1 MNTNK
6 DLIAYSMD
14 YASFLLN
21 NLPEKQ
27 AQYITDITLFGSV
40 ARGDFDDSSDIDIF
54 INVKDKKPE
63 KAINHLTEEFFNSA
77 KYREYWKLKGIDRK
91 IRPVIGKINDW
102 KDLKE
107 SIALNGITIYGKHK
121 PLPQTAQSYML
132 FQWSTI
138 KNQSTRVL
146 LNKQLFGYNQHNKK
160 YKGKIELAGGEKLG
174 TNCAIV
180 PIEHYTMTLNIF
192 RNLKIPAKMRQIFI

>member
-21 NLPEKQ
+21 NLPKKQ
-27 AQYITDITLFGSV
+27 ADYINDITLFGSV
-40 ARGDFDDSSDIDIF
+40 ARGDFDESSDIDIF
-54 INVKDKKPE
+54 INATDKKPE
-63 KAINHLTEEFFNSA
+63 KEINHLTDEFFKSV
-77 KYREYWKLKGIDRK
+77 KYKEYWKLKGIDRK
-91 IRPVIGKINDW
+91 IRPIIGKINDW

-107 SIALNGITIYGKHK
+107 SIALNGITIYGKHRQ
-121 PLPQTAQSYML
+121 LPETTRSYML
-132 FQWSTI
+132 FQWSAI

-146 LNKQLFGYNQHNKK
+146 LNKQLFGYNQYNKK
-160 YKGKIELAGGEKLG
+160 YIGKIEQSGGEKLG

-192 RNLKIPAKMRQIFI
+192 RNLKIPVKMRQIFI